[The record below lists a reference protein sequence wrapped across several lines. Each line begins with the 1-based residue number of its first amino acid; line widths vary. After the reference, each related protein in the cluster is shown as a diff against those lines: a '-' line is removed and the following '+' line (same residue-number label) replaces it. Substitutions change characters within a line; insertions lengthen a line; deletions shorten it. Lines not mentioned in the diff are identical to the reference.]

1 MAKFKNYTQRLSSF
15 LIVLFFF
22 SSCGTITTLEIPNQ
36 KITVKATGPLFEGVN
51 TAIANFNFKDLLPE
65 NTDLKDIHSAKIQDF
80 KLVPIGDEFPENKG
94 FTALL
99 ASPNSSMQEFG
110 FSSALKTDESNFK
123 LAENQEFLIEILKD
137 SSQTLVI
144 DFTLTEDLYDN
155 LEFEA
160 EIKWSIQ
167 LKK

>member
-1 MAKFKNYTQRLSSF
+1 MKIFKKYAQRYSTF
-15 LIVLFFF
+15 LLVLLLL
-22 SSCGTITTLEIPNQ
+22 SCGTVTTLEVPNQ
-36 KITVKATGPLFEGVN
+36 KISVKAVGPLFEGVN
-51 TAIANFNFKDLLPE
+51 TATANFNFKDLLPQ
-65 NTDLKDIHSAKIQDF
+65 NTDLKSIHSAKIQEF
-80 KLVPIGDEFPENKG
+80 KLVPIVDEFPENKG

-167 LKK
+167 LKN